1 MTFVNKIYSKEEYM
15 KLINKNLVL
24 AGVSMMLL
32 AGCNPQMSSVDPS
45 SSNIM
50 KSEDRQVIINNI
62 PLSYQVSIDGYNSRF
77 INDLLEASVN
87 ISNQDATQHEL
98 EYKFKWYDATG
109 FEISESLSMWKPFV
123 LDASDTVELKGMA
136 ITPKV
141 ETFKFYIRAK
151 Q

>member
-1 MTFVNKIYSKEEYM
+1 MNFITRNTL
-15 KLINKNLVL
+15 LI
-24 AGVSMMLL
+24 GVGALL
-32 AGCNPQMSSVDPS
+32 LTGCNPQKSADPS

-50 KSEDRQVIINNI
+50 KSQNSEVIINNI

-87 ISNQDATQHEL
+87 ISNKDATQHAL
-98 EYKFKWYDATG
+98 EYKFKWYDAAG
-109 FEISESLSMWKPFV
+109 FETSETLSMWKPFV
-123 LDASDTVELKGMA
+123 LDASDSIELKALA

>member
-1 MTFVNKIYSKEEYM
+1 MKIQSTLFLGM
-15 KLINKNLVL
+15 SLF
-24 AGVSMMLL
+24 LL
-32 AGCNPQMSSVDPS
+32 SACSPQLTSVDKS

-50 KSEDRQVIINNI
+50 KSKNSKIIINNI
-62 PLSYQVSIDGYNSRF
+62 PLSYKVSIDGYNSRF

-87 ISNQDATQHEL
+87 ISNKDAKQYPL

-109 FEISESLSMWKPFV
+109 FEISESLSIWKPIV
-123 LDASDTVELKGMA
+123 LDASDTIELKALA

-141 ETFKFYIRAK
+141 ETFKFYIRGK

>member
-1 MTFVNKIYSKEEYM
+1 M
-15 KLINKNLVL
+15 KHIKKSVL
-24 AGVSMMLL
+24 LTGITLLL
-32 AGCNPQMSSVDPS
+32 ATGCNPQANIDNS

-50 KSEDRQVIINNI
+50 KSKDNKIIINNI

-77 INDLLEASVN
+77 INDLLEASVK
-87 ISNQDATQHEL
+87 ISNKDATQHEL

-109 FEISESLSMWKPFV
+109 FGISESLSVWKPIV
-123 LDASDTVELKGMA
+123 LDASDSIELKALA

-141 ETFKFYIRAK
+141 ETFKFYIRGK